1 MLHLFRTPAPS
12 DIAPAVLLGE
22 MQKRRGQE
30 ADREGSGVMLSLT
43 RCREILGSNVEISD
57 ADLERVRDGFYILAD
72 RTIDEFTRRRGRGS
86 RYNRGTEKKNRR
98 PNEAS
103 GDLLPCLDQRT
114 G

>member
-72 RTIDEFTRRRGRGS
+72 RTIDEFTRRRGPRF
-86 RYNRGTEKKNRR
+86 EVQ
-98 PNEAS
+98 S
-103 GDLLPCLDQRT
+103 GDRKKEPEAE
-114 G
+114 